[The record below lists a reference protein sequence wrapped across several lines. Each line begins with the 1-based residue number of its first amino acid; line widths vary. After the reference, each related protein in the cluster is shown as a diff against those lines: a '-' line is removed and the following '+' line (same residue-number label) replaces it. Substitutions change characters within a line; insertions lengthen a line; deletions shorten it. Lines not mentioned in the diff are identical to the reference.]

1 MISSIA
7 DRRFPSPASTARR
20 VSGTEAECWPGAQ
33 AGLPTM
39 KFLQSK
45 LFAAVLG
52 STLFMLTTAF
62 LTTSGLAPVPRHE
75 GEEEGEHGANTK
87 GPSWSFFNPEL
98 DQIIAELKSEKDAAV
113 AKEKQ
118 LNELAARLRA
128 ERAELDEALK
138 GIKKIQS
145 QVDQDVFRIKDNEA
159 GNLKKLAKMYAAM
172 EPASA
177 AKILRELDDAIVV
190 KTLTL
195 MKEPETA
202 LVLES
207 FSKLGEAE
215 TKRAAALAEN
225 L

>member
-1 MISSIA
+1 
-7 DRRFPSPASTARR
+7 
-20 VSGTEAECWPGAQ
+20 
-33 AGLPTM
+33 M

-45 LFAAVLG
+45 LFAALLG

-62 LTTSGLAPVPRHE
+62 LTTGGLAPAPHGP
-75 GEEEGEHGANTK
+75 GEQDGEHGANTK

-98 DQIIAELKSEKDAAV
+98 DQIVAELKSEKDAAV
-113 AKEKQ
+113 AKEK
-118 LNELAARLRA
+118 LLDELAARLRA

-145 QVDQDVFRIKDNEA
+145 QVDRDVFRIKEDEA
-159 GNLKKLAKMYAAM
+159 GNLKRLAKMYASM

-177 AKILRELDDAIVV
+177 AKILRELDDVIIV

-207 FSKLGEAE
+207 FSRLGETE

-225 L
+225 LRAGGSNKSSANK